1 MVNSINLAPTLETAV
16 TEKANVILDE
26 VWGSNIR
33 IGSTDQIYN
42 AKTWN
47 A

>member
-16 TEKANVILDE
+16 TEKANAILDE

-33 IGSTDQIYN
+33 IGTSNEIYN